1 MKVIN
6 SVAAHRMTV
15 NIGLLIQNVATYN
28 RSLDI
33 AARQGINTIYDSRKI
48 MLIKVGWLAGCL

>member
-28 RSLDI
+28 SSLDI

-48 MLIKVGWLAGCL
+48 MLMKVGWLVGCL

>member
-1 MKVIN
+1 
-6 SVAAHRMTV
+6 MTV